1 MDGEGTVSTN
11 PLSHDARH
19 ADGSVLPSTLSPL
32 PRLHGCW
39 IARGIES
46 RAWIKERSI
55 LCPTS
60 SVQWEW
66 EQPFELHIA
75 RACLGWADV
84 RWRFSLWFSMR
95 FSMLLVLY
103 ATAAVAQAED
113 IVSGGR

>member
-1 MDGEGTVSTN
+1 MDGEGTLSTN

-55 LCPTS
+55 LCPTT

-66 EQPFELHIA
+66 GTALSNCTSQELVWVG
-75 RACLGWADV
+75 L
-84 RWRFSLWFSMR
+84 M
-95 FSMLLVLY
+95 
-103 ATAAVAQAED
+103 
-113 IVSGGR
+113 